1 MGKEVSFGFWSSSE
15 FNPFLALCH
24 EVVPHI
30 FTSKYS
36 KPVSS
41 LSSNRAPC
49 AEGAELRDG
58 EWLWDPSVN
67 TLQPGNNAAVVQTQ
81 K

>member
-1 MGKEVSFGFWSSSE
+1 MK
-15 FNPFLALCH
+15 L
-24 EVVPHI
+24 VPDI

-41 LSSNRAPC
+41 LSTNRAPC

-67 TLQPGNNAAVVQTQ
+67 TTQLGNNAAILQAE